1 MGNILPAALMN
12 TTPPDAPERAWV
24 DIDLAALTRNARRV
38 ASVSGARLLPMVKAI
53 GYGLGAVAV
62 ARALEPLDPWG
73 YGVASPA
80 EGRELRSAG
89 IERPVLVC
97 TPCPP
102 SWMLG
107 MLRDRLTPVLAD
119 LDSVRAWRGQAGE
132 RPFHVGIETGMARGG
147 FGLDDRDACSALR
160 HLVAGSAGYE
170 GICTHFHSADEQPDT
185 IALQWREFQEVIA
198 AVGRPPLVHAAN
210 SAGALRSRDVAGDLV
225 RPGIFLYGGIAGDQI
240 PETVAHFRSRVVAV
254 EDIRAGQTVSYGAT
268 WRASAPTRI
277 AVVAAGYADGWHRS
291 GSSRSVVEL
300 RGRRVPVRGRITMD
314 MTMVEAP
321 DDTALDD
328 VVTIFGGLVSLDEQ
342 AALAGTIS
350 YELLTS
356 LSPRVERRYGEAT

>member
-1 MGNILPAALMN
+1 MN
-12 TTPPDAPERAWV
+12 ATLPDAPERAWV

-38 ASVSGARLLPMVKAI
+38 ASESGARLLPMVKAN

-73 YGVASPA
+73 YGVACPA

-102 SWMLG
+102 SWMPG
-107 MLRDRLTPVLAD
+107 MLRDRLTPLLAD
-119 LDSVRAWRGQAGE
+119 VDAVRAWLRQAGG
-132 RPFHVGIETGMARGG
+132 RPFHVGVETGMARGG
-147 FGLDDRDACSALR
+147 FALDDREGCNALR
-160 HLVAGSAGYE
+160 RLVAGSAGYE
-170 GICTHFHSADEQPDT
+170 GICTHFHSADEHPET
-185 IALQWREFQEVIA
+185 IAAQWREFQQVID

-210 SAGALRSRDVAGDLV
+210 SAGALRTRDIAGDLV
-225 RPGIFLYGGIAGDQI
+225 RPGIFLYGGVAGDQT
-240 PETVAHFRSRVVAV
+240 PETVARFRARVVAV
-254 EDIRAGQTVSYGAT
+254 EDVMAGQSVSYGAT

-277 AVVAAGYADGWHRS
+277 AVLAAGYADGWHRS

-300 RGRRVPVRGRITMD
+300 RGQRVPVRGRITMD
-314 MTMVEAP
+314 MTMVEATAGTAP
-321 DDTALDD
+321 DDI
-328 VVTIFGGLVSLDEQ
+328 VTIFGGLVSLDEQ